1 MANISINVFDET
13 SAGSAA
19 TNNEVVFIPGYSSLS
34 SAYAISNSQIPLTV
48 DDLPA
53 DLFAGVMVGGN
64 PIIAPLN
71 VVNYNTQQWFS
82 REQDTDP
89 FVEQVGMPEFQED
102 IPILCST
109 LTEFKSIFGTLP
121 YRFTANIPYIMNRPI
136 NDQSSP
142 NVLDVS
148 IDAEGNATIGGVKYT
163 GVYKAEDGYYY
174 GIAQESKE
182 DVPTKINVMWPQPGF
197 SEYAFVNGTNFIT
210 QNSYDISHIMACE
223 LLNRG
228 MQVVYVAMSNR
239 AETDIGD
246 LKFNIYSPIADMNT
260 IYNSIMQYFS
270 VDSVLY
276 DKNDYNVKYLTTG
289 GYPVFEYNNNQIA
302 LNMIQLAETRRD
314 CIALIDHTNYYARVL
329 TGTNSVYGQLF
340 NENSGGALEENGQ
353 WGAIYTP
360 YATYTNMASNTEVGA
375 TYILPASYGFLAC
388 VAKSIQNS
396 NPSWFAVAGVNRGQV
411 PYIQSLYTKDRLS
424 LNIADSYQL
433 RDSAAS
439 LNAITNVNP
448 YGLSIWG
455 NHTLKNNAKA
465 GNLTATSF
473 VNIMQL
479 VCEVS
484 KQAYITCKRCMFEQ
498 NSDLLWIEF
507 QAQLTP
513 LLDQMISGQG
523 LSSYKILKGE
533 TDEKAKLVANII
545 LTPYYSLEDIEVNI
559 RLQDDEV
566 TVS

>member
-1 MANISINVFDET
+1 MANITINVFDET

-19 TNNEVVFIPGYSSLS
+19 TNNEVVFIPGFSSLS
-34 SAYAISNSQIPLTV
+34 SAYAISISEIPLTV
-48 DDLPA
+48 EDLPV
-53 DLFAGVMVGGN
+53 DLFTGVMVGGN

-142 NVLDVS
+142 KVLDVS
-148 IDAEGNATIGGVKYT
+148 IDTEGNATIGGVQYT
-163 GVYKAEDGYYY
+163 EVYKAEDGYYY
-174 GIAQESKE
+174 GIEKESEE
-182 DVPTKINVMWPQPGF
+182 DAPTKIDVMWPQPGF

-210 QNSYDISHIMACE
+210 QNSFDISHIMACE

-228 MQVVYVAMSNR
+228 MQVVYVAMSYR
-239 AETDIGD
+239 AETKIGD
-246 LKFNIYSPIADMNT
+246 LKFNIYSPITDMNT
-260 IYNSIMQYFS
+260 IYNSITQYFT

-289 GYPVFEYNNNQIA
+289 GYPVFEYNSNQIA
-302 LNMIQLAETRRD
+302 SNMIQLAETRRD
-314 CIALIDHTNYYARVL
+314 CIALIDHTNYYARAL
-329 TGTNSVYGQLF
+329 TGTSSVYGQLF
-340 NENSGGALEENGQ
+340 NENNGGTLEENGQ

-375 TYILPASYGFLAC
+375 TYVLPASYGFLAC
-388 VAKSIQNS
+388 VARSIQNS